1 MKTQKKSARAGWLRR
16 GVLILLLIAAAGLG
30 WRHLPRQAAPE
41 IQPTPAPTQQ
51 TVDERDVREK
61 AYDKDVQAL
70 QALVDNENADEQIRA
85 NAAEQLQK
93 LIAAHQCEIAVE
105 TALKKA
111 GYEPCLVLMSGDAVT
126 VMLDAS
132 DIDAQTSAAILSM
145 VTAHAEV
152 GAENIRIMSR

>member
-1 MKTQKKSARAGWLRR
+1 MKTQKKSARAAWLRR

-51 TVDERDVREK
+51 TVDERDVREQ

-93 LIAAHQCEIAVE
+93 HLGLATLGMMPVQEGNERSVKRVGKGA
-105 TALKKA
+105 KA
-111 GYEPCLVLMSGDAVT
+111 
-126 VMLDAS
+126 
-132 DIDAQTSAAILSM
+132 
-145 VTAHAEV
+145 
-152 GAENIRIMSR
+152 